1 MTVEEDV
8 LRKIVPT
15 AEDRERIR
23 SVADRLVK
31 IIRKYMDAHGIVADL
46 KLVGSY
52 SKDTYLSNP
61 DLDLFMMFP
70 PGTSRETLTTVGLKI
85 GEDVLHGVRMYAE
98 HPYTSAVFEGVDVD
112 LVPNIHVPD
121 TKHLATAV
129 DRTPFHTEYVRKAM
143 KPGQN
148 DQIRLL
154 KKFMK
159 GIGTYGA
166 EPNAR
171 GFSGY
176 LCELLVLRYGS
187 FREVL
192 TAASKNWEE
201 NTQLSLSDD
210 HIRLEGA
217 LVFYD
222 PVDGRR
228 NVAAAVH
235 VDTLGKFIAAA
246 KAYLAEP
253 SERFFFPRTLEHL
266 SREQLTSICSNMDS
280 RILSVRFDKPDT
292 VDDNL
297 YAQLWRT
304 RYALEAKL
312 NSNGFKVIRAVQKVD
327 ASGMEIMFLLERDR
341 LPDSELRIGP
351 AVWEPGVENFLNKWK
366 SQAKIAPFLQDGK
379 WCALVPRRYVSAK
392 DMVLTEIQHAGVGK
406 EIDISSMS
414 VSEHDET
421 LELGGRG
428 LLTHLLDPRPPWE
441 Y

>member
-1 MTVEEDV
+1 MTVEEEV
-8 LRKIVPT
+8 LKKIIPT
-15 AEDRERIR
+15 AEDRERIKT
-23 SVADRLVK
+23 VADHLVSTV
-31 IIRKYMDAHGIVADL
+31 REYLDAHNIVADL

-61 DLDLFMMFP
+61 DLDLFVMFP
-70 PGTSRETLTTVGLKI
+70 PGTSREVLTTVGLKI

-121 TKHLATAV
+121 TEHLATAV
-129 DRTPFHTEYVRKAM
+129 DRTPFHTEYVRNAL

-176 LCELLVLRYGS
+176 LCELLVLRYGT

-192 TAASKNWEE
+192 VAASKNWKE
-201 NTQLSLSDD
+201 NTQLSLFKKHCD
-210 HIRLEGA
+210 LNGA

-222 PVDGRR
+222 PVDGKR

-235 VDTLGKFIAAA
+235 VDTLGKFITAA

-253 SERFFFPRTLEHL
+253 SENFFFLKTREHL
-266 SREQLTSICSNMDS
+266 SRDRLTEICNGMDS
-280 RILSVRFDKPDT
+280 RLLSVRFDKPKT
-292 VDDNL
+292 VNENL
-297 YAQLWRT
+297 YAQMWKT
-304 RYALEAKL
+304 RYALESKL
-312 NSNGFKVIRAVQKVD
+312 NDFGFGVMRAVQKVD
-327 ASGMEIMFLLERDR
+327 ANGIEIMFLLERDQ
-341 LPDSELRIGP
+341 LPDTELHYGP
-351 AVWEPGVENFLNKWK
+351 LAWEPGVENFLMKWTTR
-366 SQAKIAPFLQDGK
+366 SVTPPFLQDGK
-379 WCALVPRRYVSAK
+379 WCVLAHRRYISAK
-392 DMVLTEIQHAGVGK
+392 NMVLEEISRAGVGK

-414 VSEHDET
+414 VSEHKDT

-428 LLTHLLDPRPPWE
+428 LLTDLLEPMPPWK